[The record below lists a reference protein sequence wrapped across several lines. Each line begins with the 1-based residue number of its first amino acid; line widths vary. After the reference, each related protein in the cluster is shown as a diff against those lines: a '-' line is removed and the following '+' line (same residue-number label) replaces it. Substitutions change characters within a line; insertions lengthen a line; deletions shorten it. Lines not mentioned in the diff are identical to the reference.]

1 MHDLIDYFCPLSEE
15 EPTFY
20 CSEVISGLI
29 AIHAMGI
36 VHLDIKPENILLSNT
51 GHAMISDFD
60 CAYEL
65 GYNVGPP
72 KPKEYRGTWYYMPP
86 EIANKRCIRYEAD
99 SWGVDTV
106 MACLLTDR
114 CRPEVSNDAELKKY
128 AQQGKWK
135 VPGFQNFTPPLK
147 TFRKSCVAYNPLKLH
162 VVVYTKFSMC
172 ILLFIIIIILILLKF
187 VQL

>member
-20 CSEVISGLI
+20 CSEVISGLV

-72 KPKEYRGTWYYMPP
+72 KPKECQEKWYYMH
-86 EIANKRCIRYEAD
+86 
-99 SWGVDTV
+99 
-106 MACLLTDR
+106 
-114 CRPEVSNDAELKKY
+114 LK
-128 AQQGKWK
+128 
-135 VPGFQNFTPPLK
+135 
-147 TFRKSCVAYNPLKLH
+147 
-162 VVVYTKFSMC
+162 
-172 ILLFIIIIILILLKF
+172 
-187 VQL
+187 